1 MGIGELEGLG
11 PPKKKKR
18 ALSAADDGPADHRR
32 GPGESTRLSRNVNF
46 EN

>member
-11 PPKKKKR
+11 PPKKKR